1 MPPATFGHYRLE
13 TQLGHGGMGEVYR
26 AFDTR
31 LNRPVA
37 VKVMR
42 SGEDK
47 ELAVARFLREAR
59 AASALNH
66 PNIVVNHE
74 VGETSEGDHFIV
86 QELIDGSTLR
96 ALLEGPMPLARIA
109 EIGSQVARALDA
121 AHSAGIVHRDVKPEN
136 VMLRSD
142 GFVKVL
148 DFGLARSVAFEG
160 SGDTTTHAAL
170 ETMPGV
176 VVGTASYMSP
186 ERINGVQC
194 GPPADVFAL
203 GVMLYEMAA
212 GTRPFVAPSGLGI
225 VTSIVAEQPVPLTR
239 HNADCLRRPRAA
251 HARQESR
258 PTSRGAR
265 RRTAARCD
273 AALRYGRGSSIS
285 YGLGTSYDCGP
296 RDTA

>member
-13 TQLGHGGMGEVYR
+13 TRLGHGGMGEVYR

-42 SGEDK
+42 SAEDK

-66 PNIVVNHE
+66 PNIVVIHE

-96 ALLEGPMPLARIA
+96 ALLEGPMPLTRIA
-109 EIGSQVARALDA
+109 EIGAQVARALDA
-121 AHSAGIVHRDVKPEN
+121 AHSRGYRASRRQAGERHAPR
-136 VMLRSD
+136 D

-148 DFGLARSVAFEG
+148 DFGLARSVALEG

-212 GTRPFVAPSGLGI
+212 GTRPFVAPTGLGI

-239 HNADCLRRPRAA
+239 HNAAIPIAFDDLVQRMLAKNPERRP
-251 HARQESR
+251 
-258 PTSRGAR
+258 
-265 RRTAARCD
+265 AARD
-273 AALRYGRGSSIS
+273 VEQHLVAM
-285 YGLGTSYDCGP
+285 
-296 RDTA
+296 